1 MALPAALASPAAVT
15 FTGALGAIALWRI
28 TIPAA
33 SAAPPACLPPAGG
46 GFGTP
51 AGVFLSAVGA
61 EPPVRPAAGR
71 TALGCAAARPET
83 PPVPDLLGIRTTL
96 GGAAVS
102 LEAPSSG
109 WF

>member
-1 MALPAALASPAAVT
+1 MALPAALASPAAAVT

-28 TIPAA
+28 TIPA
-33 SAAPPACLPPAGG
+33 SAAPACLPLAGG

-61 EPPVRPAAGR
+61 EPPGGPAAGR
-71 TALGCAAARPET
+71 TTMGCAATRADT
-83 PPVPDLLGIRTTL
+83 PPAADLLGSRTTL

-102 LEAPSSG
+102 LDVPSPG
-109 WF
+109 